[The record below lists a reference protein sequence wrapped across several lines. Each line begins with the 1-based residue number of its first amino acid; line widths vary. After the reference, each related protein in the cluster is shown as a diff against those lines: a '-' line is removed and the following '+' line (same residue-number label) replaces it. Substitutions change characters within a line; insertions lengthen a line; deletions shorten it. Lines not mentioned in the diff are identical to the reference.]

1 MMHKYK
7 KVLISNQCGIYN
19 NSKCLNHTNTN
30 NLYLI
35 EVYWLFPEL
44 LFLFLFLFFLFSF
57 SKTVHYFLLIEEWI
71 LDWSNRQ
78 GQPQNKTSRDQTK
91 QPFSMHFRKISRLLI
106 SFLAMS
112 DFIFLK
118 IIMPHFSSSVLLFLF
133 SFWMIA
139 FRQNFSPTGPLF
151 PPK

>member
-1 MMHKYK
+1 MTYKYK
-7 KVLISNQCGIYN
+7 KMLISNQCRIYN

-35 EVYWLFPEL
+35 EVYWLFAEL

-106 SFLAMS
+106 SFLTMS

>member
-1 MMHKYK
+1 MLHKYK

-19 NSKCLNHTNTN
+19 NNKCLNHTNTN

-78 GQPQNKTSRDQTK
+78 GQTQNKTSRDQTK

-139 FRQNFSPTGPLF
+139 SRQNFSPTGPLF

>member
-1 MMHKYK
+1 M
-7 KVLISNQCGIYN
+7 LISNQCGIYN
-19 NSKCLNHTNTN
+19 NNKCLNHTNTN

-78 GQPQNKTSRDQTK
+78 GQTQNKTSRDQTK